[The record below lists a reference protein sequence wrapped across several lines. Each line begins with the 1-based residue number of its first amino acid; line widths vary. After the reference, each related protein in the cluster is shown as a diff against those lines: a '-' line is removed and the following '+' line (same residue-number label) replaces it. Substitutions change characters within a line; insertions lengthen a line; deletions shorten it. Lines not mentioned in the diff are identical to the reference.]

1 MSNYQKIKIENFGP
15 IISTGE
21 KPLDI
26 KRCTVFIGDQ
36 GTGKSTIVK
45 LFSTLTWLEKAI
57 VAKKAFEDK
66 KLNITE
72 IKKLFSQQNIP
83 ETYLTNET
91 LIKYES
97 DIIDI
102 KIKNN
107 QLHISVHEYQNKEY
121 ICPKIQ
127 YVPSERNLLSIA
139 EKLTNVSGLPEMI
152 VLFNSEFNNSK
163 QEIGKIKFQNFSFS
177 YDKKSDTNYVMTK
190 GTKSKVKL
198 KQASSGI
205 QSIFPLLFVS
215 KYISN
220 LLKQNVYKRIKMT
233 DPTRRQFLIES
244 IDNNNDQSIINN
256 YISSGIEINLDK
268 IDIYSY
274 EDIIKRIVN
283 SCFIEIVEEPEQ
295 NLFPISQVEVL
306 KSIVE
311 DTNGENDKLIMTTH
325 SPYILSQ
332 INNYIFAKS
341 QNDLKNVSIKEIP
354 SSLYVDY
361 NDVSAYKIVDGYV
374 NDIMDKEYGGIDVN
388 EIDECSRNITKV
400 FDKLFT

>member
-220 LLKQNVYKRIKMT
+220 LY
-233 DPTRRQFLIES
+233 
-244 IDNNNDQSIINN
+244 
-256 YISSGIEINLDK
+256 
-268 IDIYSY
+268 
-274 EDIIKRIVN
+274 
-283 SCFIEIVEEPEQ
+283 
-295 NLFPISQVEVL
+295 
-306 KSIVE
+306 
-311 DTNGENDKLIMTTH
+311 
-325 SPYILSQ
+325 
-332 INNYIFAKS
+332 
-341 QNDLKNVSIKEIP
+341 
-354 SSLYVDY
+354 
-361 NDVSAYKIVDGYV
+361 
-374 NDIMDKEYGGIDVN
+374 
-388 EIDECSRNITKV
+388 
-400 FDKLFT
+400 

>member
-26 KRCTVFIGDQ
+26 KRCTVLIGDQ

-57 VAKKAFEDK
+57 LAKRIYKTSLKFED
-66 KLNITE
+66 
-72 IKKLFSQQNIP
+72 IKSLFSMQNIP
-83 ETYLTNET
+83 EEYFKKGS
-91 LIKYES
+91 LIEYES
-97 DIIDI
+97 NTLAI
-102 KIKNN
+102 KIENLILSIKKKNGKDN
-107 QLHISVHEYQNKEY
+107 DYC
-121 ICPKIQ
+121 CPKIQ
-127 YVPSERNLLSIA
+127 YVPSERNLLSIVDNLD
-139 EKLTNVSGLPEMI
+139 KISGIPEM
-152 VLFNSEFNNSK
+152 LTQFNIEFQIAQKS
-163 QEIGKIKFQNFSFS
+163 IKNISFQQFKFS
-177 YDKKSDTNYVMTK
+177 YDKKSQSSFVEFK
-190 GTKSKVKL
+190 KTKSKVKL
-198 KQASSGI
+198 QQASSGI
-205 QSIFPLLFVS
+205 QSIFPMLYVS
-215 KYISN
+215 RFLSN
-220 LLKQNVYKRIKMT
+220 NLKIDIFSKIKNM
-233 DPTRRQFLIES
+233 
-244 IDNNNDQSIINN
+244 DNNRRNILMDNIHNEKDKSILND
-256 YISSGIEINLDK
+256 YILSGIETNLSKININGYLS
-268 IDIYSY
+268 DIYS
-274 EDIIKRIVN
+274 IVN
-283 SCFIEIVEEPEQ
+283 SCFIEVVEEPEQ
-295 NLFPISQVEVL
+295 NLFPISQVEIL

>member
-1 MSNYQKIKIENFGP
+1 MNIEDLF
-15 IISTGE
+15 
-21 KPLDI
+21 
-26 KRCTVFIGDQ
+26 
-36 GTGKSTIVK
+36 KS
-45 LFSTLTWLEKAI
+45 
-57 VAKKAFEDK
+57 
-66 KLNITE
+66 LNA
-72 IKKLFSQQNIP
+72 
-83 ETYLTNET
+83 
-91 LIKYES
+91 
-97 DIIDI
+97 D
-102 KIKNN
+102 
-107 QLHISVHEYQNKEY
+107 
-121 ICPKIQ
+121 
-127 YVPSERNLLSIA
+127 
-139 EKLTNVSGLPEMI
+139 
-152 VLFNSEFNNSK
+152 
-163 QEIGKIKFQNFSFS
+163 
-177 YDKKSDTNYVMTK
+177 
-190 GTKSKVKL
+190 
-198 KQASSGI
+198 
-205 QSIFPLLFVS
+205 
-215 KYISN
+215 
-220 LLKQNVYKRIKMT
+220 
-233 DPTRRQFLIES
+233 
-244 IDNNNDQSIINN
+244 
-256 YISSGIEINLDK
+256 
-268 IDIYSY
+268 